1 MQIRTGLLVSS
12 ILLVSSGAAFAQRV
26 GDVVEPAPAPRA
38 IEVSPDDSLRM
49 ERYVRGETDVPVV
62 EQHMTLRPGSIIPEG
77 VQLRVFS
84 KDTELARYAY
94 FVSVD
99 DKIVI
104 ADPRTRVVVRIID
117 KKS

>member
-1 MQIRTGLLVSS
+1 MQIKTVLLASS
-12 ILLVSSGAAFAQRV
+12 VVLSLSGGAFAQRV
-26 GDVVEPAPAPRA
+26 GDVVEPAPRA
-38 IEVSPDDSLRM
+38 IEVSPEDSLRM
-49 ERYVRGETDVPVV
+49 ERYVREETDVPVI

-99 DKIVI
+99 NKIVV

-117 KKS
+117 KKG